1 MHILH
6 ILGLE
11 YRHSGEIKCVAYIQT
26 DCDSPKTTV
35 FTDLVVLPTAL
46 PTVTLETNPSEQPE
60 IPAYIIRGPEDCTV
74 LIGGTVTLEAIF
86 GGYSQPTV
94 KWYRAVSAWNFLR
107 IFSHPNFVLR
117 VSHYIWCA
125 SNFRYLC

>member
-11 YRHSGEIKCVAYIQT
+11 YKHSGEIKCVAYLPT
-26 DCDSPKTTV
+26 HPDSVETTV
-35 FTDLVVLPTAL
+35 FTDLVVLPTAS

-60 IPAYIIRGPEDCTV
+60 IPAYIIRGPEDCSV

-86 GGYSQPTV
+86 GGYSQPKV
-94 KWYRAVSAWNFLR
+94 KWYRAVSAFTFFFLDFICNFIWKC
-107 IFSHPNFVLR
+107 IFHHTIF
-117 VSHYIWCA
+117 IK
-125 SNFRYLC
+125 